1 MRPRFQSV
9 TMSHLLTG
17 IVVEV
22 SNQADCDNLA
32 ASTYSYLLDPDL
44 LVPMQQGKS
53 FIVILLLSDLR
64 GADEFSEGAGNPRS
78 LSGSVVGCSGLP
90 EGGRS
95 RSTHPKRELPWS
107 KMA

>member
-1 MRPRFQSV
+1 MYLGMGSELHN
-9 TMSHLLTG
+9 T
-17 IVVEV
+17 
-22 SNQADCDNLA
+22 
-32 ASTYSYLLDPDL
+32 STYSYLLDPDL
-44 LVPMQQGKS
+44 LVPIQQGKS

-64 GADEFSEGAGNPRS
+64 GPEEFVEGGGSARS

-95 RSTHPKRELPWS
+95 RSTQPKRELPWS